1 MKRRTYLLGAATTV
15 GISIPSIGERGQSD
29 EQNGWVSFQQQN
41 TTDSDDPEPEYMVL
55 KGTKYETEVYVIDAP
70 KSGPTGLVVGGIHG
84 DERSGYHAAEAVSR
98 WQFDAGRVVVLPR
111 ANQPAITSK
120 TRHGVGGDLNRKFP
134 PGEEPTT
141 KLARAIWSDVVLR
154 SDPDFLIDLHRSKGI
169 YKFHQEFVGQAIY
182 PTDVGA
188 AESNALDTI
197 ALLNEEYVPWY
208 MLYHEF
214 KQGNILYGTTPML
227 AHKAGGDLGLPA
239 YIVETTTF
247 LTDLDARTRWT
258 KGAAEKLLSLHGITT
273 KTGANK

>member
-15 GISIPSIGERGQSD
+15 GISMPSIRKRSQSDDRRGGQSALQD
-29 EQNGWVSFQQQN
+29 WSGESG
-41 TTDSDDPEPEYMVL
+41 DGPEPEYMIL
-55 KGTKYETEVYVIDAP
+55 NGTKYETGVYVIDAP
-70 KSGPTGLVVGGIHG
+70 ESGPTGLVVGGIHG

-120 TRHGVGGDLNRKFP
+120 TRHGVGGDLNRTFP

-141 KLARAIWSDVVLR
+141 KLARAIWTDVVLR

-169 YKFHQEFVGQAIY
+169 YEFHQSFVGQAIY
-182 PTDVGA
+182 PSVVGDA
-188 AESNALDTI
+188 QSYALDTI

-208 MLYHEF
+208 MPYHEF
-214 KQGNILYGTTPML
+214 RQGNLIDGSRPML
-227 AHKAGGDLGLPA
+227 THKVSDDAGLPS

-258 KGAAEKLLSLHGITT
+258 KGAAEKLLSLHGIDRTT
-273 KTGANK
+273 EGP